1 MADALGV
8 EALLEQALADLHRRF
23 ILAHHHGNDM
33 RRGGGSRDPV
43 TGQPL
48 AQTGGIAL
56 EREATPGLPGHQ
68 GQGGA
73 GRGDLGR
80 RQGT

>member
-1 MADALGV
+1 
-8 EALLEQALADLHRRF
+8 
-23 ILAHHHGNDM
+23 M